1 MSELLNA
8 VLRAQ
13 VYRFIGRLGRDPE
26 LRTLQS
32 GKCVANCRMAV
43 SRPGARRDDGQES
56 DWFKLELW
64 NEPATEFVD
73 HCTKGCLVDVTGRVR
88 SEQWT
93 DRGTGEVRS
102 GLVIEVREWRL
113 VPTPG
118 QPGHTPAAAPA
129 AAPARP
135 AAPAAAPVAWHS
147 SGTPINPDDVPF

>member
-1 MSELLNA
+1 MSDLLNA

-32 GKCVANCRMAV
+32 GKCVANVRMAV

-64 NEPATEFVD
+64 NELATEFVD
-73 HCTKGCLVDVTGRVR
+73 HCAKGCLVDVTGRVK
-88 SEQWT
+88 SESWT
-93 DRGTGEVRS
+93 DRSTGEARS
-102 GLVIEVREWRL
+102 GLVVEVREWSL

-129 AAPARP
+129 RP
-135 AAPAAAPVAWHS
+135 AAPAAAPAVWES
-147 SGTPINPDDVPF
+147 SGGATDPNWEPPF